1 MANFFTSFMSGG
13 LKAATNQ
20 MYTLAEERGKILDDL
35 RPKVQETFTLL
46 NNSTQKYSDIYKKV
60 SKFDGGQAAF
70 NYFFDRGD
78 IDLSLSI
85 DEAANAIMA
94 NANQIPKGYSAGDS
108 ISGQDRIAKSY
119 ESGVESINNYIT
131 SIGEK
136 HKLGNKTADL
146 FLKEGNPLLQ
156 GPTPVET
163 LSQQMQ
169 VPVDTMAYTPG
180 VLGGDINSIKNDLLM
195 RSTIINAYMLNTYGK
210 AATPDDLQNPEIAD
224 AAGTYNIPPSLMT
237 LYNDAI
243 GEKDIRQNLILELAK
258 GYMQNQ
264 SVIKSFKTDPNLSD
278 AENLTNNINNFLN
291 IYQSI
296 EPLISPST
304 AGQQVSGYG
313 QGGGQTVSQGDPVI
327 LDLMQRLQNAEEGSQ
342 EFIDI
347 ANEYNSYI
355 NGI

>member
-1 MANFFTSFMSGG
+1 MANFLTSFMSGG

-35 RPKVQETFTLL
+35 RPKVQDTFTLL
-46 NNSTQKYSDIYKKV
+46 NNNTKKYSDIYKKV
-60 SKFDGGQAAF
+60 SKFDGGQSAF

-94 NANQIPKGYSAGDS
+94 NANQIPKEYAAGNS
-108 ISGQDRIAKSY
+108 ISGQDRIAKTY

-131 SIGEK
+131 SVGEK

-146 FLKEGNPLLQ
+146 LLKEGNPLLQ
-156 GPTPVET
+156 GPTPVDT

-169 VPVDTMAYTPG
+169 VPVDTMSYTPG
-180 VLGGDINSIKNDLLM
+180 VLGGDMNSIKNDLLM
-195 RSTIINAYMLNTYGK
+195 RSTIINSYMLNNYGK
-210 AATPDDLQNPEIAD
+210 SATSDDLQNPEIAD

-243 GEKDIRQNLILELAK
+243 GEKDVRQNIIVELVKA
-258 GYMQNQ
+258 YAQNQ
-264 SVIKSFKTDPNLSD
+264 GLIKSFKTDPNLSD
-278 AENLTNNINNFLN
+278 QENLSKNLNQFLN
-291 IYQSI
+291 IYQNVV
-296 EPLISPST
+296 EPIISSS
-304 AGQQVSGYG
+304 GQQVPGYS
-313 QGGGQTVSQGDPVI
+313 QGGGQTGSQGDPII

-355 NGI
+355 NGF